1 MYIFKYIVYI
11 KKFNGKTDV
20 NESEIIFPR
29 NYNKWIDGTISFI
42 ISIKKE
48 KKKEIQSRQNQ
59 FDHFQYIFHIYIYS
73 TWITS
78 DQHMNSN
85 KFTGMDYQGWC
96 IRVLDVRSIS
106 FFHKELS
113 HRRFTLCATRGTKA
127 NLYFHPV
134 NSSVFPI
141 FDNFFPKF

>member
-1 MYIFKYIVYI
+1 MRARSSFLEITTNGSMEQFSLSFQS
-11 KKFNGKTDV
+11 KKKKRKKKGN
-20 NESEIIFPR
+20 
-29 NYNKWIDGTISFI
+29 
-42 ISIKKE
+42 SIKTKSVWSFP
-48 KKKEIQSRQNQ
+48 I
-59 FDHFQYIFHIYIYS
+59 YIPYIYIYS